1 MDEIE
6 RYLVAQ
12 DSDDHGK
19 DTRLLREVAYDRLK
33 DAIQH
38 ADVPPGEPLSENRIS
53 KVMGLSRT
61 PVREALQMLS
71 QEGLVEIY
79 PGRGITVAARS
90 FRQILDVLFIRYI
103 LETELTRLAAENISP
118 DQMEILWD
126 SLHKMEE
133 AVENED
139 RPGWSIADTAWH
151 DILSEACPNQ
161 LLGELVM
168 QMRNRVHRY
177 ANIDHKLRIR
187 QLRNG
192 TVEHRIIVEAVA
204 SGDADAA
211 AEAMR
216 DHLASLR
223 KNLFDHLIYN

>member
-6 RYLVAQ
+6 RYLANHQ
-12 DSDDHGK
+12 AEYPENDS
-19 DTRLLREVAYDRLK
+19 RLLRELAYDRLK
-33 DAIQH
+33 DAIRY
-38 ADVPPGEPLSENRIS
+38 ADIPPGGPLSENRIS
-53 KVMGLSRT
+53 KVLGISRT

-71 QEGLVEIY
+71 QEGLVEIN
-79 PGRGITVAARS
+79 PGRGVTIAAGS
-90 FRQILDVLFIRYI
+90 FRQILDVLNIRFI
-103 LETELTRLAAENISP
+103 LEPELIRLATDNISVE
-118 DQMEILWD
+118 QMEALWD
-126 SLHKMEE
+126 SLRKMET
-133 AVENED
+133 AVEKED

-161 LLGELVM
+161 LLGELVL

-177 ANIDHKLRIR
+177 ANIDHKLAIR

-192 TVEHRIIVEAVA
+192 TAEHRTIVEVIA

-211 AEAMR
+211 ATAMR
-216 DHLASLR
+216 DHLESLR

>member
-6 RYLVAQ
+6 RYLI
-12 DSDDHGK
+12 DHK
-19 DTRLLREVAYDRLK
+19 NDYPDMDTRLLREVAYDRLK
-33 DAIQH
+33 DAIRH
-38 ADVPPGEPLSENRIS
+38 ADIPPGEPLSENKIS
-53 KVMGLSRT
+53 KTMGISRT

-71 QEGLVEIY
+71 QEGLVEIR
-79 PGRGITVAARS
+79 PGRGVIIAARS
-90 FRQILDVLFIRYI
+90 IRQIMDVLFIRLI
-103 LETELTRLAAENISP
+103 IETELTRLAAENISP
-118 DQMEILWD
+118 HQIETLWD

-139 RPGWSIADTAWH
+139 HPGWSIADTAWH
-151 DILSEACPNQ
+151 DVLSEACPNQ
-161 LLGELVM
+161 LLGELVL

-177 ANIDHKLRIR
+177 ASIDHKLRIR

-192 TVEHRIIVEAVA
+192 TAEHRLIVEAVA

-216 DHLASLR
+216 DHLESLR
-223 KNLFDHLIYN
+223 KNLFDNLIYN